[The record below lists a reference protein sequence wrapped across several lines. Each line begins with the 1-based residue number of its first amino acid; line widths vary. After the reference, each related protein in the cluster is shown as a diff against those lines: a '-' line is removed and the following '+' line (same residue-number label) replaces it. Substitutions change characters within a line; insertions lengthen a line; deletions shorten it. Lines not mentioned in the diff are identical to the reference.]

1 MSYFQQTKAGGYKVF
16 IRKVNTLVDRIFI
29 ITSAIWAIP
38 CVLIIRLLRPFILI
52 RVGSIRSNRIGH
64 FGIDAGMQWAERQ
77 KYNHRIID
85 LYWLDEPISN
95 KQWATMV
102 CRNFLV
108 FSWVSHLG
116 RWNRLI
122 PGGKANYRPSSVTG
136 SRDINGIM
144 ENYNIQFEFLPEEM
158 DKGRLWLKE
167 QGWKEGQKFVCLQVR
182 DSAYLGFEEWHT
194 QYDWGYHSYRDSDI
208 ETYNLAI
215 RWLTDQGVWVLRMG
229 KSVNNRVS
237 IKHPRVIDYPFHPER
252 SDFLDV
258 WLFANCDL
266 CISTAS
272 GPDLISDVYRK
283 PILLLNFLPL
293 FEMWSWSKTLNY
305 PKHLVWEKTGKPL
318 TLNEH
323 LEYKFSHT
331 EQYENSGIKIINLSK
346 EEILAAVE
354 EGWKRLEGTWVD
366 TKNDTKEQKKFW
378 NMLINHRNSSGHH
391 GYIHEEAKISSVFL
405 RNNNNFLQ

>member
-182 DSAYLGFEEWHT
+182 DSAY
-194 QYDWGYHSYRDSDI
+194 YS
-208 ETYNLAI
+208 A
-215 RWLTDQGVWVLRMG
+215 
-229 KSVNNRVS
+229 
-237 IKHPRVIDYPFHPER
+237 P
-252 SDFLDV
+252 
-258 WLFANCDL
+258 AN
-266 CISTAS
+266 
-272 GPDLISDVYRK
+272 
-283 PILLLNFLPL
+283 
-293 FEMWSWSKTLNY
+293 
-305 PKHLVWEKTGKPL
+305 
-318 TLNEH
+318 
-323 LEYKFSHT
+323 
-331 EQYENSGIKIINLSK
+331 
-346 EEILAAVE
+346 
-354 EGWKRLEGTWVD
+354 
-366 TKNDTKEQKKFW
+366 
-378 NMLINHRNSSGHH
+378 
-391 GYIHEEAKISSVFL
+391 
-405 RNNNNFLQ
+405 